1 MRKVKLAVNGTLMRG
16 LELNHNLLS
25 VGAVF
30 LCQTVTAPNY
40 RLWSI
45 DDLYP
50 AMLRDDHLG
59 AAIQVEVW
67 SLSASALVAVL
78 QQEPPGLCLGRV
90 ELQGGELVFGVL
102 AEPYLIS
109 GQQEIT
115 RWGGWREYRQSRP

>member
-1 MRKVKLAVNGTLMRG
+1 
-16 LELNHNLLS
+16 
-25 VGAVF
+25 
-30 LCQTVTAPNY
+30 
-40 RLWSI
+40 I
-45 DDLYP
+45 
-50 AMLRDDHLG
+50 
-59 AAIQVEVW
+59 W

-115 RWGGWREYRQSRP
+115 RWGGWREYRQSQP